1 MPSHHS
7 TVVGGSSAARQL
19 NCPGSADLLAQLP
32 KVVDH
37 SSSYSIEGTA
47 LHDAMVMLITEETT
61 LEDIT
66 TVPVNGIEF
75 TKGLVDDAL
84 WPAMAY
90 WDALTGMVD
99 SWMLEVEV
107 AFPGIEGGFG
117 TCDVL
122 ARDEQGNI
130 TYVTDW
136 KFGAGVGV
144 LACRDG
150 VNNEQLM
157 FYACAA
163 RHTHPELFP
172 EGCRVVL
179 TIVQPRA
186 RDQEP
191 ITWVEIGMAELDE
204 FAVRLRA
211 SLDKHDT
218 KRGHWC
224 KFQACQT
231 ICPHHTGPMFD
242 LEAMQTLP
250 VATDKGYALTLL
262 NILDAAPAV
271 ENLIREARAQAHLL
285 LSNGEDVP
293 GWKLVQKRGT
303 RQWTVDE
310 ATLMKK
316 LKLRT
321 LKLKRSDLYDT
332 TLKSPAGVEKLLPK
346 KFKLPS
352 GLAVMVSSGTS
363 IAPVTDKRPAV
374 AADPDAISKILL
386 EISQETE

>member
-19 NCPGSADLLAQLP
+19 NCPGSVDLLAQLP
-32 KVVDH
+32 EITDR

-61 LEDIT
+61 LDDIA
-66 TVPVNGIEF
+66 TVSVNGIAM
-75 TKGLVDDAL
+75 TPDLVNDAL
-84 WPAMAY
+84 RPAMIY
-90 WDALTGMVD
+90 WDELMTMVD
-99 SWMLEVEV
+99 SWMLETEV
-107 AFPGIEGGFG
+107 TFPGIEGGFG

-122 ARDEQGNI
+122 ARDEQDNI
-130 TYVTDW
+130 TYITDW

-163 RHTHPELFP
+163 RHTHPGMFP

-191 ITWVEIGMAELDE
+191 ITWVETSMAELDD
-204 FAVRLRA
+204 FAIRLRA
-211 SLDKHDT
+211 SLGKHDT
-218 KRGHWC
+218 QRGHWC

-242 LEAMQTLP
+242 LEAMQAVP
-250 VATDKGYALTLL
+250 ASTDKGYQLTLL
-262 NILDAAPAV
+262 NILEAAPMV

-310 ATLMKK
+310 AELAKK
-316 LKLRT
+316 LRA
-321 LKLKRSDLYDT
+321 LKLKKSDLYDV

-346 KFKLPS
+346 KTKLPQ
-352 GLAVMVSSGTS
+352 GLAAMVSSGTS
-363 IAPVTDKRPAV
+363 IAPVADKRPAV
-374 AADPDAISKILL
+374 AADPDAISKIML
-386 EISQETE
+386 EIGKETEYD